1 MYLRRPVMNVDKL
14 FFRSLLKNLFSDPCE
29 VQYWDGESE
38 FYGEGEARFKI
49 ILNEPI
55 PKAEII
61 KDPVLAFGEGYMSNK
76 LDIEGNLQEVIESIF
91 NNKESFLNKKSPVIK
106 KILPNTL
113 KRSKS
118 NVQHHYDLGNDFYR
132 LWLDETMTYS
142 CGYFKAPDN
151 TLAQAQRNKVDHIL
165 KKLFLFQGQTLLDIG
180 CGWGELIIAAAK
192 KYQVKAM
199 GITLS
204 TEQFYKVKERIA
216 EEKLNDMVEVEL
228 ADYRELGKRV
238 FDRVLSVGML
248 EHVGKNHFGEYF
260 SEVNKLLRNKGVSMV
275 HTITGITEGDVNSWI
290 EKYIFPGGYIPTI
303 KEIAE
308 KMEEEEF
315 YILDV
320 ESLRRHYGRTLEHW
334 AGNFEEALPE
344 IRKTK
349 DNTFIRMWRLYL
361 NSCAASFNCG
371 DIDVHQLLFA
381 KGINNSL
388 PWTREYM
395 YND

>member
-1 MYLRRPVMNVDKL
+1 MNVDKV
-14 FFRSLLKNLFSDPCE
+14 FFRNILKNLFSNPCE
-29 VQYWDGESE
+29 VLYWDGVTET
-38 FYGEGEARFKI
+38 YGEGKARFKI
-49 ILNEPI
+49 ILHEPM
-55 PKAEII
+55 PKADVV
-61 KDPVLAFGEGYMSNK
+61 KDPVMAFGEGYMCKK

-91 NNKESFLNKKSPVIK
+91 NNEDSFLNKRSPVIK
-106 KILPNTL
+106 KILNNTP

-132 LWLDETMTYS
+132 LWLDDTMTYS
-142 CGYFKAPDN
+142 CGYFKSPDN
-151 TLAQAQRNKVDHIL
+151 TLTQAQKNKVDYIL
-165 KKLFLFQGQTLLDIG
+165 KKLYLSPGQTLLDIG

-192 KYQVKAM
+192 KYKVKAM

-216 EEKLNDMVEVEL
+216 AEKLDDLVEVEI
-228 ADYRELGKRV
+228 ADYRELGKKV

-248 EHVGKNHFGEYF
+248 EHVGKNHLGEYF
-260 SEVNKLLRNKGVSMV
+260 STVKKLLTGKGISMV
-275 HTITGITEGDVNSWI
+275 HSITSITEGDVNSWI
-290 EKYIFPGGYIPTI
+290 EKYIFPGGYIPAI

-308 KMEEEEF
+308 KIKEERF
-315 YILDV
+315 YILDL

-334 AGNFEEALPE
+334 ARNFEAALPE
-344 IRKTK
+344 ITKTK
-349 DNTFIRMWRLYL
+349 DEIFVRMWRLYL

-371 DIDVHQLLFA
+371 NIDVHQFLFA

-395 YND
+395 YKD